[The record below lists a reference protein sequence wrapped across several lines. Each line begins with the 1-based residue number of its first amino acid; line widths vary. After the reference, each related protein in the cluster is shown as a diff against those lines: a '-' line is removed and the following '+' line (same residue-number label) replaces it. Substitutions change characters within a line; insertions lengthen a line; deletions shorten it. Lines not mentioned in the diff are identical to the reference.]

1 MTKKI
6 AIALAFLVASACAFA
21 AVPLE
26 NHVFVVV
33 EENHSY
39 ASLVGNGSMPYLN
52 SLIKRYGLETQYYAD
67 THPSIGNYFMMTAG
81 RVITNND
88 SFSSTVYAD
97 NIVRHLVSA
106 GRSWKSYAES
116 LPFTGY
122 TGGDVYPYARHHN
135 PFSYFSDVVNNST
148 QRTNLVPFTHFAS
161 DLAGGRLP
169 RYSFIVPNK
178 LHDAHDGSLATADA
192 WLKTHIAPLIS
203 SSTFQNGGLLV
214 IVFDESYMSDG
225 AHGGGHVAA
234 VVIGPKV
241 KAGYRSPDFY
251 QHQNLLR
258 LTMES
263 LGVTSYPGAAAG
275 AADMH
280 DVF

>member
-1 MTKKI
+1 MTKKL
-6 AIALAFLVASACAFA
+6 AIALAFLVASTCAFA

-39 ASLVGNGSMPYLN
+39 SSVVGNGALPYLN
-52 SLIKRYGLETQYYAD
+52 SLIKRYGLETQYYAN
-67 THPSIGNYFMMTAG
+67 THPSIGNYFMMTTG
-81 RVITNND
+81 QIISNND
-88 SFSSTVYAD
+88 AFSSTVYSD

-135 PFSYFSDVVNNST
+135 PFSYFADVVNHPS
-148 QRTNLVPFTHFAS
+148 QRANLVSFTHFPA

-192 WLKTHIAPLIS
+192 WLKSHIGPLVS
-203 SSTFQNGGLLV
+203 SSTFRNNGLLV
-214 IVFDESYMSDG
+214 ILFDEGYMTDHN
-225 AHGGGHVAA
+225 HGGGHVEALL
-234 VVIGPKV
+234 IGPKV
-241 KAGYRSPDFY
+241 RAGARSGAFY

-263 LGVTSYPGAAAG
+263 LGLTSFPGAAKS